1 MGIFDDMFKTY
12 SNLTLLIGSLFFLNS
27 CHQKPWE
34 HNQDMVSENQ
44 LGFIHFSDSVLG
56 LDSLHLFEKLVEIQ
70 HHYPAIFSSPDTSF
84 NWKSEIIPYL
94 LDPEVQA
101 LYQDARKFRMPI
113 NNFESKINYG
123 ISQYNYRFRD
133 HAKKFDIYTY
143 ISRNENFWVLKGPD
157 IYFLPWDRYLGR
169 DHPLY
174 ARESNYQRSRHDSD
188 QIIIELFRALSEE
201 HISKSENNSSLLT
214 AMINSGKKILF
225 VQTILGEDEAYQAM
239 NISLDKYDFLENN
252 EKNLWTIILNQRWL
266 FNKSFELKRK
276 LIEPSPFSPF
286 GTPIDHEIPG
296 QVGVWFGWRILQSF
310 WLANPELTLS
320 QILDNENVN
329 LILQKSGYRP

>member
-1 MGIFDDMFKTY
+1 MGIFDDMFKIY

-34 HNQDMVSENQ
+34 HTKDIAPKNKTSFV
-44 LGFIHFSDSVLG
+44 HFSDSVLG
-56 LDSLHLFEKLVEIQ
+56 LDSLDLFQKLVEMEYQ
-70 HHYPAIFSSPDTSF
+70 HPAIFTSPDTSF
-84 NWKSEIIPYL
+84 NWRSELPAYL

-101 LYQDARKFRMPI
+101 IYQDARKFRMPVEE
-113 NNFESKINYG
+113 FESKVNYG
-123 ISQYNYRFRD
+123 ISQYNYRFLD
-133 HAKKFDIYTY
+133 LAKKIDIYTY
-143 ISRNENFWVLKGPD
+143 ISRNENFWVLKGPQ

-174 ARESNYQRSRHDSD
+174 ARESIYQRSRHDSD
-188 QIIIELFRALSEE
+188 QIIIELFKALSEE
-201 HISKSENNSSLLT
+201 HISQSNKNSSLLT

-225 VQTILGEDEAYQAM
+225 IHTILGKDEAYQAM
-239 NISLDKYDFLENN
+239 NISVDKYDFLEKN

-266 FNKSFELKRK
+266 FDKSFELKRK
-276 LIEPSPFSPF
+276 LIEPSPFSSF
-286 GTPIDHEIPG
+286 GTSIDQQIPG
-296 QVGVWFGWRILQSF
+296 QVGIWFGWRILQSY